1 MAKKNEM
8 TKKELICRLT
18 DKLAEYG
25 VLVDEKTV
33 KGWGHMTKE
42 ALAIEAFVRLSIARN
57 GADAPIVIPGPQG
70 FKVIVP
76 GKR

>member
-33 KGWGHMTKE
+33 KCWGRMTKE
-42 ALAIEAFVRLSIARN
+42 ELALEALIRLGIAKN
-57 GADAPIVIPGPQG
+57 GVDAPIVIPFPDG
-70 FKVIVP
+70 FRIAQLQ
-76 GKR
+76 